1 MIKKNIQCSLAGSGT
16 SQGRWRRGLREDD
29 GAVGLG
35 MAWVDGVASLGM
47 AWGAQRCRLGED
59 DVVAGS
65 GMVPT
70 WSTVSLAQ
78 VEEDGSA

>member
-1 MIKKNIQCSLAGSGT
+1 
-16 SQGRWRRGLREDD
+16 
-29 GAVGLG
+29 VGLG
-35 MAWVDGVASLGM
+35 TAWVDGVASLGM